1 MRRPGNGVD
10 WRHEAR
16 GGTITAGVQRQAA
29 GVLSVI
35 RIYHHCG
42 GTLMSILF
50 QPIREETMR
59 LPKSPVAVS
68 LLVLC
73 VTAGAADRKYIVKP
87 RSSERKALPFSEGV
101 LVGNTLYI
109 AGHIGL
115 DAKTDMPPASPE
127 EEARLAMDEIKQTV
141 ESAGLSMDDV
151 VSIQIF
157 CTDLKLY
164 DTFNNVYKTYFHGHY
179 PARAFL
185 GAANL
190 LRGGRYEVMGIAV
203 QQSR

>member
-1 MRRPGNGVD
+1 MKLRKIVVTGLFLVFC
-10 WRHEAR
+10 
-16 GGTITAGVQRQAA
+16 VAA
-29 GVLSVI
+29 G
-35 RIYHHCG
+35 G
-42 GTLMSILF
+42 
-50 QPIREETMR
+50 
-59 LPKSPVAVS
+59 
-68 LLVLC
+68 
-73 VTAGAADRKYIVKP
+73 ADRKYIVKP
-87 RSSERKALPFSEGV
+87 RSDDRKALPFSEGV

-115 DAKTDMPPASPE
+115 DAKTNMPPASPE
-127 EEARLAMDEIKQTV
+127 EEARLVMDGIKQTV

-164 DTFNNVYKTYFHGHY
+164 DTFNEVYKGYFHGNY

-190 LRGGRYEVMGIAV
+190 LRGGKYEVMGIAV
-203 QQSR
+203 KRSQ